1 MAAMTTEAVRNSPSP
16 SDHPGRQIGLGT
28 ATYIVVANMIG
39 TGVFTSLGFQVLGTK
54 SVFALLM
61 LWLLGGVYALCGA
74 LCYGELAAAMP
85 HSGGEYRFLSNLYH
99 PAAGFVAGCI
109 SATVGF
115 AAPVAVASMALGR
128 YLSKVFPTLP
138 PTVAALLV
146 AGLVTIIHLGSVKA
160 RTRLQGAATG
170 FKVLL
175 IVGLILCGLLLVS
188 GGSLSLRP
196 GAADWAE
203 CFSPAFATSLVY
215 VTYSY
220 SGWNASVYLASEV
233 KDPARNIPRSLL
245 LGTGLVTVLYVLVN
259 YVFLLSTPMS
269 ELAGQLEV
277 GYLAGT
283 HIFGSVGGSIM
294 ALLISIGLVSAISS
308 MTWAGPRVLWALSG
322 EFRVFA
328 PFSRLNRHGVPTRA
342 VGLQL
347 GIVVLLILT
356 STFEAVIAYLGFTL
370 SLCTFMAVMGVYI
383 LRRRRPAAE
392 GFRAWGYPVTPAVFL
407 LITAW
412 MLGFLLWKQPKESMI
427 GVGTVAAGLV
437 LYLLSAR
444 KTAGEDQA
452 RV

>member
-1 MAAMTTEAVRNSPSP
+1 MAKPASPNDP
-16 SDHPGRQIGLGT
+16 STQVTPGRQIGLGT

-61 LWLLGGVYALCGA
+61 LWLLGGVYSLCGA

-109 SATVGF
+109 SSTVGF
-115 AAPVAVASMALGR
+115 AAPVAVASMAMGR

-138 PTVAALLV
+138 PTLVAAL
-146 AGLVTIIHLGSVKA
+146 VTVIHLGSVKA

-175 IVGLILCGLLLVS
+175 IVGLILCGLFLLS
-188 GGSLSLRP
+188 GRTLSLLP
-196 GAADWAE
+196 GAADFAE

-245 LGTGLVTVLYVLVN
+245 LGTGLVTVLYVLIN

-283 HIFGSVGGSIM
+283 HIFGNLGGDIM

-322 EFRVFA
+322 EFRIFA
-328 PFSRLNRHGVPTRA
+328 PFARLNRHGVPMRA
-342 VGLQL
+342 VGLQFA
-347 GIVVLLILT
+347 IVVLLIMT
-356 STFEAVIAYLGFTL
+356 ATFEAVITYLGFTL

-383 LRRRRPAAE
+383 LRRRRPTAD
-392 GFRAWGYPVTPAVFL
+392 GFRAWGYPVTPALFL

-412 MLGFLLWKQPKESMI
+412 MLGFLLWKQPKESLI
-427 GVGTVAAGLV
+427 GLGTVSAGLV
-437 LYLLSAR
+437 LYFFSAR
-444 KTAGEDQA
+444 KPVESAKVGA
-452 RV
+452 

>member
-1 MAAMTTEAVRNSPSP
+1 MTTQTDRSSPSP
-16 SDHPGRQIGLGT
+16 ADHPGRQIGLGT

-128 YLSKVFPTLP
+128 YLSKVFPALP
-138 PTVAALLV
+138 PTLAALLV
-146 AGLVTIIHLGSVKA
+146 AGLVTIIHLGSVKT
-160 RTRLQGAATG
+160 RSRLQGAATG

-175 IVGLILCGLLLVS
+175 IVGLIFCGLLLVS
-188 GGSLSLRP
+188 GRSLSLLP

-233 KDPARNIPRSLL
+233 KDPTRIIPRSLL

-283 HIFGSVGGSIM
+283 HIFGSLGGSIM

-322 EFRVFA
+322 EFRIFA
-328 PFSRLNRHGVPTRA
+328 PFARLNRHGVPTRA

-356 STFEAVIAYLGFTL
+356 STFEAVITYLGFTL
-370 SLCTFMAVMGVYI
+370 SLCTFMAVLGVYI
-383 LRRRRPAAE
+383 RRRRRPAAD
-392 GFRAWGYPVTPAVFL
+392 GFRAWGYPVTPALFL

-412 MLGFLLWKQPKESMI
+412 MLVFLLWKQPKESLI

-437 LYLLSAR
+437 LYFLTAR
-444 KTAGEDQA
+444 KTAESN
-452 RV
+452 